1 MTNTSDRIEW
11 RLSYA
16 LDDWAVTAKEEREI
30 IALLVADPN
39 ASQTVLDMQKNG
51 TLRDLFD
58 RVDDDD
64 NLLELVQ
71 VLGGSIN
78 TPSAILAADKE
89 LQARAMRIA
98 MGSKHPHDTQTWKS
112 VSAVQGSLP
121 YMLRLSAELQASL
134 RASAGGKPPGAG
146 FSASLLALAASLAG
160 KPDRP
165 FSGLGAT
172 GSDPRKR
179 SIGPVNSIR
188 LMREDKATV
197 AQYSNPIPGS
207 LAGYLASLTAAQR
220 RDQATVLL
228 TQPIFSVLRHA
239 YLGRPPSRA
248 ALMERAATA
257 HRLEPALI
265 AAFILAEQ
273 RDQSALEDAK
283 DYTAAVAGLTMA
295 NTSIGLGQVVVS
307 TARKHDL
314 FADLLEP
321 ATRKALSHQQIAVLL
336 VSDDFNIFCVAR
348 YLRIVADQAK
358 GLAAAALP
366 QTVAK
371 FPGLVF
377 ADYAKPSKDW
387 PADNIRALGSEYTS
401 RAWDDV
407 LVPAWGEF
415 VYQAFSDV
423 RASRVSRP

>member
-112 VSAVQGSLP
+112 VSAVQGGLP

-146 FSASLLALAASLAG
+146 FSAKLLAARGEPCRQAG
-160 KPDRP
+160 PAVQRP
-165 FSGLGAT
+165 
-172 GSDPRKR
+172 
-179 SIGPVNSIR
+179 
-188 LMREDKATV
+188 
-197 AQYSNPIPGS
+197 
-207 LAGYLASLTAAQR
+207 R
-220 RDQATVLL
+220 RDRLGPAQAKYRPGQFDPAAEGGQSDGGAVL
-228 TQPIFSVLRHA
+228 QPNPRQPGGLSRLAHRGA
-239 YLGRPPSRA
+239 AARPGDAAADAADLQRA
-248 ALMERAATA
+248 AACLSRQAAEPRRADGAGGHRASAGAGAHRRLHPCRAARPVGA
-257 HRLEPALI
+257 RGCQGLYCGGGRADHGEHLDRARPSGGFHRAQARPVRRPAGAGDAQGAEPPADRRAAGVRRFQHLLRGALPSHRRRPG
-265 AAFILAEQ
+265 EG
-273 RDQSALEDAK
+273 
-283 DYTAAVAGLTMA
+283 AG
-295 NTSIGLGQVVVS
+295 G
-307 TARKHDL
+307 R
-314 FADLLEP
+314 
-321 ATRKALSHQQIAVLL
+321 
-336 VSDDFNIFCVAR
+336 
-348 YLRIVADQAK
+348 
-358 GLAAAALP
+358 GLAADGGEVP
-366 QTVAK
+366 R
-371 FPGLVF
+371 PGVRRLC
-377 ADYAKPSKDW
+377 
-387 PADNIRALGSEYTS
+387 
-401 RAWDDV
+401 
-407 LVPAWGEF
+407 
-415 VYQAFSDV
+415 QAI
-423 RASRVSRP
+423 